1 MPKTADPTSINQTS
15 PNVHIILYT
24 EKTYLPI
31 RFTAEALGLHVKY
44 KESSA
49 SMSFTPLN
57 KIKKHRNMRCFFKL
71 KMVAIGLEPMT
82 PCL

>member
-15 PNVHIILYT
+15 PNVRIILYT
-24 EKTYLPI
+24 EKTCLPI
-31 RFTAEALGLHVKY
+31 CLTAEALDLHVK
-44 KESSA
+44 SRASA
-49 SMSFTPLN
+49 SMSSTPLN
-57 KIKKHRNMRCFFKL
+57 KIKKHRKMRCFFKL